1 MKAFPCLRKL
11 RLWHDFVTKR
21 FLTFLMHES
30 AENAHRNCL
39 LLGLKF
45 IIENSYTQNQELQV
59 KLFIFG
65 KF

>member
-1 MKAFPCLRKL
+1 
-11 RLWHDFVTKR
+11 
-21 FLTFLMHES
+21 MHES

-45 IIENSYTQNQELQV
+45 IIENSYTQNQELEV